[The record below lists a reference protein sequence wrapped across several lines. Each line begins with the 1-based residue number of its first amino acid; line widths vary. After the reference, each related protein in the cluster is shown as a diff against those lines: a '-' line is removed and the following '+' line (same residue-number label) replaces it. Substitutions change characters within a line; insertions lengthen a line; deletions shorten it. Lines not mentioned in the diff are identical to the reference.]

1 MLLTVTTFRGE
12 GSVVTMP
19 VMSPQ
24 KILRRLQFIVAI
36 QWMGAT
42 LGLPLLSL
50 FLRERGI
57 STAEIGVIMS
67 AFFIAGVVTQ
77 FLAGHLADRF
87 GRRVILAGGL
97 FLYAVAS
104 PTYLLAVPAVWFI
117 ITRAIQGAAAGAIEV
132 SSLSTVAALFP
143 ENERGAAMAKIYA
156 AQLLGIA
163 TGPLVGVF
171 ITVDQLGWAYLVAGI
186 TSAVAGFFTLKTL
199 PAMPPDNHHEP
210 LPSLQITPQVI
221 GAVVGSAAVGL
232 CVGVYETCWSLLMN
246 SVGASSTQIRLSWTF
261 FCLPWVILVGV
272 GGRMTDRFDRR
283 IIAILGGLNGS
294 LFLFLYPHIHNIP
307 ALLVLGSGEAIGAAL
322 CVPALS
328 SLLTQGAHDREL
340 GRRQGISTTANTAA
354 LAISAILSGY
364 LFEISPGLP
373 FTVIAIAS
381 ALLVLTELFWWRA
394 TPGRID
400 QPTPEA

>member
-1 MLLTVTTFRGE
+1 
-12 GSVVTMP
+12 MP

-24 KILRRLQFIVAI
+24 KILRRLQLIVAI

-67 AFFIAGVVTQ
+67 AFFVAGVVTQ

-87 GRRVILAGGL
+87 GRRVILASGL

-143 ENERGAAMAKIYA
+143 ENERGAAMSKIYA

-199 PAMPPDNHHEP
+199 PAMPPDHHHEP

-261 FCLPWVILVGV
+261 FCLPWVILAGV

-364 LFEISPGLP
+364 LFEIAPGLP
-373 FTVIAIAS
+373 FTVIAVAS

-400 QPTPEA
+400 QLNSKA

>member
-1 MLLTVTTFRGE
+1 
-12 GSVVTMP
+12 MP

-24 KILRRLQFIVAI
+24 KILRRLQLIVAI

-67 AFFIAGVVTQ
+67 SFFIAGVVTQ

-87 GRRVILAGGL
+87 GRRVILASGL

-143 ENERGAAMAKIYA
+143 ENERGAAMSKIYA

-199 PAMPPDNHHEP
+199 PAMPPDHHHEP

-246 SVGASSTQIRLSWTF
+246 SGGASSTQIRLSWTF
-261 FCLPWVILVGV
+261 FCLPWVILAGV

-364 LFEISPGLP
+364 LFEIAPGLP
-373 FTVIAIAS
+373 FTVIAVAS

-400 QPTPEA
+400 QLNSKA

>member
-1 MLLTVTTFRGE
+1 MN
-12 GSVVTMP
+12 GSVVCVP

-50 FLRERGI
+50 FLRQRGI

-77 FLAGHLADRF
+77 FVAGHLADRF
-87 GRRVILAGGL
+87 GRRVVLASGL
-97 FLYAVAS
+97 FLYAIAS

-143 ENERGAAMAKIYA
+143 ENERGAAMSKIFA

-163 TGPLVGVF
+163 TGPMFGVF
-171 ITVDQLGWAYLVAGI
+171 ITIDQLGWAYLFAGVA
-186 TSAVAGFFTLKTL
+186 SAVAGFFTLRTL
-199 PAMPPDNHHEP
+199 PPTPPEHHHEP
-210 LPSLQITPQVI
+210 LPPVQMTNQVI
-221 GAVVGSAAVGL
+221 GAIVGTAAVGL
-232 CVGVYETCWSLLMN
+232 CVGVYETCWSLLMHTL
-246 SVGASSTQIRLSWTF
+246 GASSTQIRLSWTF
-261 FCLPWVILVGV
+261 FCLPWVLLAGV
-272 GGRMTDRFDRR
+272 GGRMADRFDRKM
-283 IIAILGGLNGS
+283 IAILGGLNGA
-294 LFLFLYPHIHNIP
+294 LFLFLYPHIHNIS
-307 ALLVLGSGEAIGAAL
+307 ALLILGSGEAIGAAL

-354 LAISAILSGY
+354 LAISAIISGA
-364 LFEISPGLP
+364 LFEVSPGLP
-373 FTVIAIAS
+373 FTVIAISS
-381 ALLVLTELFWWRA
+381 ALLVLTQLFWWRN

-400 QPTPEA
+400 HPASSEA

>member
-1 MLLTVTTFRGE
+1 
-12 GSVVTMP
+12 MP

-24 KILRRLQFIVAI
+24 KILRRLQLIVAI

-67 AFFIAGVVTQ
+67 SFFIAGVVTQ

-87 GRRVILAGGL
+87 GRRVILASGL

-143 ENERGAAMAKIYA
+143 ENERGAAMSKIYA

-199 PAMPPDNHHEP
+199 PAMPPDHHHEP

-261 FCLPWVILVGV
+261 FCLPWVILAGV

-364 LFEISPGLP
+364 LFEIAPGLP
-373 FTVIAIAS
+373 FTVIAVAS

-400 QPTPEA
+400 QLNSKA

>member
-1 MLLTVTTFRGE
+1 
-12 GSVVTMP
+12 MP

-24 KILRRLQFIVAI
+24 KILRRLQLIVAI

-87 GRRVILAGGL
+87 GRRVILASGL

-143 ENERGAAMAKIYA
+143 ENERGAAMSKIYA

-171 ITVDQLGWAYLVAGI
+171 ITVDQLGWAYLIAGI

-199 PAMPPDNHHEP
+199 PAMPPDHHHEP

-261 FCLPWVILVGV
+261 FCLPWVILAGV

-364 LFEISPGLP
+364 LFVISRGLP
-373 FTVIAIAS
+373 FTVIAVAS

-400 QPTPEA
+400 QLNSKA